1 MKRFLLTIMVVAL
14 VTSVAQAQ
22 KQSGFAI
29 YPYVN
34 YQASDIPASA
44 SRTLEKKLLSLVT
57 ANGIAAT
64 ESDFVITAIADVVE
78 KNVTNTAPAMTVAK
92 VEIEIFL
99 LDNAE
104 KLIVSQKLFTQTG
117 VGRSSDQAVNKAV
130 GSLNVKSVE
139 ARRFMENARKKLEE
153 HYAEKEHAA
162 GDSLAVAVEPAW
174 FFEKK

>member
-1 MKRFLLTIMVVAL
+1 MKRFLLTIIVVAL
-14 VTSVAQAQ
+14 VTSAAPAQ
-22 KQSGFAI
+22 KRSGFAI

-78 KNVTNTAPAMTVAK
+78 ENVTNTAPAMTVAK

-104 KLIVSQKLFTQTG
+104 KLIVSQKLFSQTG

-153 HYAEKEHAA
+153 HYAEKGRAA
-162 GDSLAVAVEPAW
+162 GDSLAVTVEPAW

>member
-1 MKRFLLTIMVVAL
+1 MLTIIVVAL
-14 VTSVAQAQ
+14 VVSAAPAQ
-22 KQSGFAI
+22 KRSGFAI

-34 YQASDIPASA
+34 CQASDIPASA

-78 KNVTNTAPAMTVAK
+78 ENVTNTAPAMTVAK

-104 KLIVSQKLFTQTG
+104 KLIVSQKLFSQTG

-153 HYAEKEHAA
+153 HYAEKGRAA
-162 GDSLAVAVEPAW
+162 GDSLAVTVEPAW

>member
-1 MKRFLLTIMVVAL
+1 MKRFFFFLIVVAL
-14 VTSVAQAQ
+14 VVSAAPAQ
-22 KQSGFAI
+22 KRSGFAI

-34 YQASDIPASA
+34 CQASDIPASA

-78 KNVTNTAPAMTVAK
+78 ENVTNTAPAMTVAK

-104 KLIVSQKLFTQTG
+104 KLIVSQKLFSQTG

-153 HYAEKEHAA
+153 HYAEKGRAA
-162 GDSLAVAVEPAW
+162 GDSLAVTVEPAW